1 MALAFIKANE
11 KPTSCVV
18 IKTGSVLQLIV
29 LMAAMTAPL
38 GRGGYLVQKE
48 FSSCYNVAI
57 ITCSFMCIS
66 VNYSKGKP
74 HNPTHYL
81 TNVVEHF
88 RTHRFLCSQ
97 LQLGVVL

>member
-1 MALAFIKANE
+1 MLVLVLSGVAPPRKNFVAPPQGKKETA
-11 KPTSCVV
+11 SCVE
-18 IKTGSVLQLIV
+18 IMTGSVLQLIV

-81 TNVVEHF
+81 TNANI
-88 RTHRFLCSQ
+88 Q
-97 LQLGVVL
+97 PI